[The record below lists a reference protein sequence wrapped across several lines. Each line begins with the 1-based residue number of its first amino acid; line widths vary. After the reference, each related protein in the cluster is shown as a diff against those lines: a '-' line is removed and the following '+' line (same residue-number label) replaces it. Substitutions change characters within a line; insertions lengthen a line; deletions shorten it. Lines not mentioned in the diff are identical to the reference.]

1 MKRIL
6 FVLIAVLLLA
16 GQMVSPVAAGV
27 EGVCG
32 DTYTVVRGDTLSK
45 IAQKCQVSYD
55 TILKANPEIKNI
67 NLIYAG
73 QVIRLKADTSIP
85 VTGGT
90 YVVVKGDYLSK
101 IAKAY
106 GTTVAELLRVN
117 PQIKNASLIYVGQV
131 INLPTGTTTGGGTTG
146 TNISLSVITAKP
158 GGAVTV
164 KVWGFPA
171 NADID
176 LRIGIQNAAYT
187 AVVDGKTD
195 AKGEATVAITIPAS
209 AKAAEKWVVKV
220 QTTSLVKAMEV
231 TSPVI
236 TITN

>member
-6 FVLIAVLLLA
+6 FVLMAVLLLA
-16 GQMVSPVAAGV
+16 GQIVSPVAAGV

-45 IAQKCQVSYD
+45 IAQKCQVSYAS
-55 TILKANPEIKNI
+55 IVSANPEIKNV

-131 INLPTGTTTGGGTTG
+131 INLPSGTTTGGGTTG
-146 TNISLSVITAKP
+146 TNVSLSVASAKP
-158 GGAVTV
+158 GAAVTI

-176 LRIGIQNAAYT
+176 LRVGIQNAAYSL
-187 AVVDGKTD
+187 VIDRKTD
-195 AKGEATVAITIPAS
+195 AKGEDTYTFNLPAT
-209 AKAAEKWVVKV
+209 AKAGEKWVVKV
-220 QTTSLVKAMEV
+220 QTTSLAKGMEV